1 MCALIG
7 MAIYS
12 TEENG
17 KDEYLEKTL
26 QSLRETVDFN
36 KHRLQVS
43 VNAATKTTNELLI
56 EYSDIIEEV
65 HRNKEN
71 IGTAEA
77 INRVWKEK
85 LLGEG
90 CIKMDDDVTTKY
102 VGWVDEMEEAI
113 ARESR
118 IGQIGLKRKDCI
130 ESPSTQGWYSSE
142 LLMLPHKPGEKWIV
156 VEQVNHVMGTC
167 VMHSSALLDKIGY
180 LYQPKLYGFDDAFA
194 SLRSTLAGFINVF
207 LPHIEIEHIDTGA
220 TSYQKW
226 KENHAAE
233 CWDEYRESVK
243 DYKSGKKNIY
253 YSPFKTN
260 Q

>member
-1 MCALIG
+1 MRFRLSPLALTNKLKPNMCALIG

-102 VGWVDEMEEAI
+102 VGWVDE
-113 ARESR
+113 
-118 IGQIGLKRKDCI
+118 
-130 ESPSTQGWYSSE
+130 
-142 LLMLPHKPGEKWIV
+142 
-156 VEQVNHVMGTC
+156 
-167 VMHSSALLDKIGY
+167 
-180 LYQPKLYGFDDAFA
+180 
-194 SLRSTLAGFINVF
+194 
-207 LPHIEIEHIDTGA
+207 
-220 TSYQKW
+220 
-226 KENHAAE
+226 
-233 CWDEYRESVK
+233 
-243 DYKSGKKNIY
+243 
-253 YSPFKTN
+253 
-260 Q
+260 